1 MKVVY
6 EQGDIVWT
14 NNNQVYAIVLEDWL
28 TSNEVAVKKD
38 TVKILEISGIIRENN
53 VPRSCLEYKGKCDL
67 RKEFLAILGKKC
79 TERKDEQ

>member
-14 NNNQVYAIVLEDWL
+14 NNNQVYAVVLEDWL

-38 TVKILEISGIIRENN
+38 TVKILEISGIIRVNN
-53 VPRSCLEYKGKCDL
+53 VPRGCLEYKGKCNL
-67 RKEFLAILGKKC
+67 RKEFLAILDEKC